1 MGRLTRLARND
12 EGFTLTELLVA
23 MMVLSLASGVFYS
36 TLASVQKSVVE
47 TDIRTRS
54 NTQARLALQT
64 LDHEVR
70 SGNVLYDPATS
81 SDPYFRFK
89 IYTQANAGGNPRP
102 TYTCRLWRITSTGEL
117 QSRWWPP
124 SQPDQATAWRTEAT
138 GIVNKLVD
146 DPADA
151 CTSATCA
158 FQIDPDP
165 NKGGRTVNVVF
176 LLNEDLQQDVS
187 SGTVKIQSALTGRN
201 TSYGF
206 PTAVCSTEPTD

>member
-1 MGRLTRLARND
+1 MDGMKAFTADDR
-12 EGFTLTELLVA
+12 GFTLTEMLVA
-23 MMVLSLASGVFYS
+23 MMVMALASGVFFS
-36 TLASVQKSVVE
+36 TLASVQKSVAE

-70 SGNVLYDPATS
+70 SGNVLYNPATS
-81 SDPYFRFK
+81 SDPYYRFK

-117 QSRWWPP
+117 QTRWWPP
-124 SQPDQATAWRTEAT
+124 SQPEDATEWRTEAT
-138 GIVNKLVD
+138 GIVNKIV
-146 DPADA
+146 P
-151 CTSATCA
+151 TPQHA
-158 FQIDPDP
+158 FELDPDP
-165 NKGGRTVNVVF
+165 NKGGRTINVVF
-176 LLNEDLQQDVS
+176 LVNEDLNKDVS

-206 PTAVCSTEPTD
+206 PTAVCATEPAD

>member
-1 MGRLTRLARND
+1 MVRLTRHASNE

-23 MMVLSLASGVFYS
+23 MMVLALASGVFYS
-36 TLASVQKSVVE
+36 TLASVQKSVAE

-124 SQPDQATAWRTEAT
+124 SQPDEATTWRTEAT
-138 GIVNKLVD
+138 GIVNKLV
-146 DPADA
+146 
-151 CTSATCA
+151 ATPQHA
-158 FQIDPDP
+158 FEIDPDP
-165 NKGGRTVNVVF
+165 NKGGRTVNVTF
-176 LLNEDLQQDVS
+176 LLNEDLNQDLS

-206 PTAVCSTEPTD
+206 PTAVCSSEPTD

>member
-1 MGRLTRLARND
+1 MTVRALARLRSRE
-12 EGFTLTELLVA
+12 EGFTLSEMLVA
-23 MMVLSLASGVFYS
+23 MMVMSLALGVFFT

-81 SDPYFRFK
+81 SDPYYRFK

-102 TYTCRLWRITSTGEL
+102 TYTCRLWRITAAGDFQT
-117 QSRWWPP
+117 RWWPP
-124 SQPDQATAWRTEAT
+124 NQPDEASAWRTVAT
-138 GIVNKLVD
+138 GIVNKLVSS
-146 DPADA
+146 PVH
-151 CTSATCA
+151 A
-158 FQIDPDP
+158 FQLDPDP
-165 NKGGRTVNVVF
+165 NKGGRTVNVV
-176 LLNEDLQQDVS
+176 LLVNEDLRQDYS
-187 SGTVKIQSALTGRN
+187 TGTVKIQSALTGRN

-206 PTAVCSTEPTD
+206 PTAVCATEPVD